1 MPASLRCE
9 IFPSDL
15 DATVDFYVQVLAFRL
30 VRDERASGHPYV
42 ALERGDVKLGAAAR
56 TEVPDRDQRRP
67 PTGVELVLEVDSLEA
82 DRERVAQAGWPV
94 VEDVTHRP
102 WGLSDFRLLDPS
114 GCYWRI
120 TEASST
126 PRTPSR

>member
-1 MPASLRCE
+1 VSATLRCE

-15 DATVDFYVQVLAFRL
+15 DATVDFYVQVMAFGV
-30 VRDERASGHPYV
+30 VRDERASAHPYV

-56 TEVPDRDQRRP
+56 NEVSDREQRRP
-67 PTGVELVLEVDSLEA
+67 PTGVELVLEVDDLEV
-82 DRERVAQAGWPV
+82 DRERVGQTGWPV

-114 GCYWRI
+114 GYYWRI